1 MSGLDVEALLDAT
14 AKSSTE
20 GKPKTHDV
28 EDRSNGDRPE
38 RKERDRGRDGSRD
51 RDYDRRRRDRDRD
64 RRDRSSTRSRRGTP
78 DDHKAS
84 TPRSDA
90 GSHKSRRR
98 SRSRDDDRRHSR
110 RHRAD
115 GDYYRGG
122 RRHSRSRSRSP
133 HRSYRSS
140 RDDREYRERRDRSDR
155 YSGDHRR
162 ARDDDR
168 QENSKREATPQL
180 TEDERDRRTV
190 FVQQLAA
197 RLRTRDLK
205 AFFEKVGPVNEAQI
219 VKDRISQ
226 RSKGVGYVEFKNE
239 ESVTQA
245 LQLTGQKLLGIPI
258 IVQLTEAEKN
268 RQVRNSETAGAHPN
282 SIPFHRL
289 YVGNIHFNVTEQDLQ
304 AVFEPF
310 GELEFVQLQKDD
322 NGRSRGYGF
331 VQYVLNS
338 TLIQSLANPDRY
350 REASQAREA
359 LEKMNGFD
367 LAGRPIRVG
376 LGNDKFTPEST
387 ANMLQRFPGQN
398 QAYQG
403 SAFSGAG
410 GRGPQTSAFDRAG
423 GRDSEKSGGA
433 SALDDTDVAGV
444 NFNNYSRDAL
454 MRKLAR
460 TDEASNGADERQ
472 VLKPKTEAKPLPVN
486 VNMASRCVV
495 LHNMFDPEEYVPP
508 FPPWPKIP
516 MLTTLREEGDD
527 WVKELEDDVRQEA
540 EGKYGRVVHI
550 AVDPNSK
557 GDIYLKFDKVQG
569 GENAIRGL
577 NGRYFGGRMIDASP
591 VVDAVYSSLF
601 SRTRAI

>member
-20 GKPKTHDV
+20 TKTHDV
-28 EDRSNGDRPE
+28 EERTNGDRSE

-51 RDYDRRRRDRDRD
+51 RDYDSRRRDHERRDRD
-64 RRDRSSTRSRRGTP
+64 RRDRSTTRSRRGTP
-78 DDHKAS
+78 DDIKTS

-98 SRSRDDDRRHSR
+98 SKSRDDDRRRSR
-110 RHRAD
+110 RHRGD

-122 RRHSRSRSRSP
+122 RARSRSRSP

-140 RDDREYRERRDRSDR
+140 RDDYRERRDRSDR

-168 QENSKREATPQL
+168 QETSKREAAPQL

-239 ESVTQA
+239 DSVTQA

-268 RQVRNSETAGAHPN
+268 RQVRNSETTNAHPN

-331 VQYVLNS
+331 VQY
-338 TLIQSLANPDRY
+338 

-387 ANMLQRFPGQN
+387 ATILQRFPGQN
-398 QAYQG
+398 PQFQG

-460 TDEASNGADERQ
+460 TDDASNGVDERQ
-472 VLKPKTEAKPLPVN
+472 VLKPKTETKPLPVN

-495 LHNMFDPEEYVPP
+495 LHNMFDPEE
-508 FPPWPKIP
+508 
-516 MLTTLREEGDD
+516 EEGEE

-540 EGKYGRVVHI
+540 ETKYGRVVHI
-550 AVDPNSK
+550 SVDPNSK